1 MPEIDRPEHE
11 IISGMIG
18 MGKSYW
24 VLYKIIQSFAAGRPC
39 CYIDPKGDTYRTL
52 LSFLANTVQG
62 REIWQRYRHR
72 ILLLNP
78 VTKSEHLLG
87 FNAIEPMGSFHFA
100 TPDQVALLSD
110 NLTSHIR
117 RQSGF
122 EQNEAMRMQNI
133 LSAAIGI
140 LVQGGEGRCS
150 LAELPYLFLPQ
161 REGKNTRLYNAFV
174 ESLLPGV
181 THYGTQS
188 FWKLQWPTMLPHD
201 RREWVQS
208 SEGRIYPYL
217 FDTRCLMTTCAVEN
231 GRLDFR
237 RVVDEGMWLFVHIPY
252 SLLSEQIATLIGNL
266 LITKLLYACMQRPP
280 EGRPY
285 RLILDEARFFNTGP
299 LDRLLETSRAYR
311 LWLTLV
317 VQSLQQLC
325 RTREGRVDESLR
337 DTALSNVRY
346 WSTFNLSQAEDAQ
359 TLAKMMYP
367 LTGTLVRGLRHSGDW
382 DFQSPLVEEEQNTRQ
397 LMGLRRRQMIFYDKL
412 SSRGPVPCRTPEVT
426 MDEPQQGQ
434 IDLFEAEHLQ
444 LIGRP
449 VSAVMEEI
457 LGRRQRI
464 EAMIGAHGDSQAST
478 NTAGGRRRLAKAQL
492 GGLG

>member
-1 MPEIDRPEHE
+1 
-11 IISGMIG
+11 
-18 MGKSYW
+18 
-24 VLYKIIQSFAAGRPC
+24 
-39 CYIDPKGDTYRTL
+39 
-52 LSFLANTVQG
+52 
-62 REIWQRYRHR
+62 
-72 ILLLNP
+72 
-78 VTKSEHLLG
+78 
-87 FNAIEPMGSFHFA
+87 
-100 TPDQVALLSD
+100 
-110 NLTSHIR
+110 
-117 RQSGF
+117 
-122 EQNEAMRMQNI
+122 
-133 LSAAIGI
+133 
-140 LVQGGEGRCS
+140 
-150 LAELPYLFLPQ
+150 
-161 REGKNTRLYNAFV
+161 
-174 ESLLPGV
+174 
-181 THYGTQS
+181 
-188 FWKLQWPTMLPHD
+188 
-201 RREWVQS
+201 
-208 SEGRIYPYL
+208 
-217 FDTRCLMTTCAVEN
+217 
-231 GRLDFR
+231 
-237 RVVDEGMWLFVHIPY
+237 MWLFVHIPY

-367 LTGTLVRGLRHSGDW
+367 LTGTLVRGLRRSGDW
-382 DFQSPLVEEEQNTRQ
+382 DFQSPMVEEEQNARQ
-397 LMGLRRRQMIFYDKL
+397 LMELRQRQMIFFDKL

-426 MDEPQQGQ
+426 MDTPQQGQ

-449 VSAVMEEI
+449 VSALMEEI

-464 EAMIGAHGDSQAST
+464 EAMISSQASA
-478 NTAGGRRRLAKAQL
+478 NAGERGRRLAKAQL
-492 GGLG
+492 GGLT